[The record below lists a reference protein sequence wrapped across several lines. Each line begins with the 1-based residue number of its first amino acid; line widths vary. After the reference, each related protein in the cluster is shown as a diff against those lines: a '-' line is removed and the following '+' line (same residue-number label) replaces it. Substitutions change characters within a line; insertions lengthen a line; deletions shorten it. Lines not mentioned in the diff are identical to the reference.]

1 MEPAPSYDN
10 QALFEEL
17 LQLEFEPHL
26 IRRAL
31 QLTNDKEKAVELII
45 QFLEGGAEAKE
56 DHKTYEDY
64 KMVFLVR
71 GDLKMGTGKVAAQ
84 VGHAVLGAYKNAVN
98 NPKKNETLFKWEY
111 QGEAKIV
118 LRVNNEEELLELEK
132 KAKAKGL
139 NTYVVCDAGRTQ
151 VLTHLEI

>member
-84 VGHAVLGAYKNAVN
+84 VGHAGEFSFFSL
-98 NPKKNETLFKWEY
+98 EY
-111 QGEAKIV
+111 SSQF
-118 LRVNNEEELLELEK
+118 LELTRMPSIIQRKMKHFSSGNIKEK
-132 KAKAKGL
+132 L
-139 NTYVVCDAGRTQ
+139 R
-151 VLTHLEI
+151 